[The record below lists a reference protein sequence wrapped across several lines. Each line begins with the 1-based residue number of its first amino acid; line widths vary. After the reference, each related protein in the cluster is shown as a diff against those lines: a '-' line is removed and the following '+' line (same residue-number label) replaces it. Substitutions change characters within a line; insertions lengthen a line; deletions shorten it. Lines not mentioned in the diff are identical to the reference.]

1 MAQAIK
7 KGGCLALGA
16 ETQAFRS
23 TGFHELLTIFD
34 EKGGQVLW
42 L

>member
-1 MAQAIK
+1 MKTSTNVA
-7 KGGCLALGA
+7 CLPLGE
-16 ETQAFRS
+16 ETQALRS

-34 EKGGQVLW
+34 EKGGQALW

>member
-1 MAQAIK
+1 MTK
-7 KGGCLALGA
+7 KFLKGSCLALGA